1 VIFAAACGFA
11 PESEDAMT
19 TPVMPPEEKFWQRY
33 SPHNEF
39 SLSGVGTLTVYLL
52 FGLVILGGVK
62 LSGLLT
68 PAQDFSMG
76 ALASDFDDGDGGRA
90 SDGLAAREAVEPS
103 RIQQP
108 VAPPTVS
115 TPPLPQPPA
124 GEAVPE
130 PPQPKSEGDELGEV
144 TEELK
149 NRIRKVGDSV
159 PGKPDSPQGKDQPG
173 NPGGVKHGNL
183 QNKARVEAM
192 RRWNMVF
199 DTKNG
204 DDYRKQLEALGAILA
219 IPEKDGQYRVIRHL
233 TPPVKP
239 EAEDLR
245 NLQRI
250 FWVDDNAQSVRNL
263 AGALQLPDVPPHIVA
278 FFPAELEQKLTELER
293 KFAGN
298 RPVAN
303 LKETR
308 IHIQLNKRGIYEP
321 VVVDQ
326 R

>member
-1 VIFAAACGFA
+1 MSA
-11 PESEDAMT
+11 
-19 TPVMPPEEKFWQRY
+19 PVMPPEEKFWQRY

-52 FGLVILGGVK
+52 FGLLILGGVK

-68 PAQDFSMG
+68 SAQDFSMG
-76 ALASDFDDGDGGRA
+76 AVAADFDDGDGGRVP
-90 SDGLAAREAVEPS
+90 DGSAAREAVEPS

-108 VAPPTVS
+108 AVPSTVS
-115 TPPLPQPPA
+115 SLPLPQPPA
-124 GEAVPE
+124 GVVVPE
-130 PPQPKSEGDELGEV
+130 PDPATTEGDNLAEV

-149 NRIRKVGDSV
+149 NRIRKVGESV
-159 PGKPDSPQGKDQPG
+159 PGKPTSPQEKNQPG
-173 NPGGVKHGNL
+173 KPGGAKQGSL

-199 DTKNG
+199 DTRNG
-204 DDYRKQLEALGAILA
+204 DDYRKQLESLGAILA
-219 IPEKDGQYRVIRHL
+219 IPEKDGQYRVIRNL

-239 EAEDLR
+239 EAEDLQK
-245 NLQRI
+245 LQRI

-263 AGALQLPDVPPHIVA
+263 ATALQLPETPAHIVA
-278 FFPAELEQKLTELER
+278 FFPAELEQKLTELEK
-293 KFAGN
+293 KFADN
-298 RPVAN
+298 RPVGN

-308 IHIQLNKRGIYEP
+308 IRIQLNKQGVYEP

>member
-1 VIFAAACGFA
+1 
-11 PESEDAMT
+11 
-19 TPVMPPEEKFWQRY
+19 MPPEEKFWQRY

-76 ALASDFDDGDGGRA
+76 ALASDFDEGDGGRA
-90 SDGLAAREAVEPS
+90 PDGSAPREAVEPS
-103 RIQQP
+103 PIQQP
-108 VAPPTVS
+108 VVPPIVS
-115 TPPLPQPPA
+115 SLPLPQPPA
-124 GEAVPE
+124 GEVVSEVAP
-130 PPQPKSEGDELGEV
+130 PKSEGDNLAEV
-144 TEELK
+144 TEELQ

-159 PGKPDSPQGKDQPG
+159 PGKPGAPQDKNQPG
-173 NPGGVKHGNL
+173 KPGGAKRGSL
-183 QNKARVEAM
+183 QNQARVEAM

-219 IPEKDGQYRVIRHL
+219 IPEKDGQYRVIRNL

-239 EAEDLR
+239 EAEDLQK
-245 NLQRI
+245 LQRI

-263 AGALQLPDVPPHIVA
+263 AGALKLPDVPAHIVA
-278 FFPAELEQKLTELER
+278 FFPVELEQKLTALEK

-298 RPVAN
+298 RSVGN

-308 IHIQLNKRGIYEP
+308 IRIQLNKQGVYEP